1 MTAPAL
7 TLQVTPREKGGK
19 LENARKQGLMP
30 GVFYGKGKPATAVF
44 IDVIEFQKIYKTAG
58 QSSIVTLKSDKTST
72 QVLIHEVTR
81 NTITGLPSHADFM
94 IVDTTH
100 TMHAEVPLE
109 FVGEAPA
116 IKTHKATLVKN
127 IHEVEVEA
135 MAADLPH
142 SITVDTSTLV
152 DLDSHITLA
161 DLKLPKGVSINGKAD
176 TIVASLSA
184 ETPDEVEDTAL
195 VPEEVVVEK

>member
-1 MTAPAL
+1 MTASAL

-30 GVFYGKGKPATAVF
+30 GIFYGKGKPATPIFV
-44 IDVIEFQKIYKTAG
+44 DVIEFQKIYKTAG
-58 QSSIVTLKSDKTST
+58 QSSIVTLRGDKVSA

-81 NTITGLPSHADFM
+81 NTITGLLSHADFM

-100 TMHAEVPLE
+100 TMHAEIPLD
-109 FVGEAPA
+109 FIGEAPA

-142 SITVDTSTLV
+142 SITVDISNMI
-152 DLDSHITLA
+152 DLDSHITLG
-161 DLKLPKGVSINGKAD
+161 DIKLPKGVSIKGKLD

-184 ETPDEVEDTAL
+184 ETPDETEDITN
-195 VPEEVVVEK
+195 VSEEVSVGK